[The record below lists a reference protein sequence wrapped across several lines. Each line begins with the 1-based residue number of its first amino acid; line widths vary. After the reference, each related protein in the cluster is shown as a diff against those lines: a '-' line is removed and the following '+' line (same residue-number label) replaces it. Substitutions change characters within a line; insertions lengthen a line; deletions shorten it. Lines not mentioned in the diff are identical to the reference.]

1 MAGIRKAFD
10 YLVPEALEDAV
21 TVGAS
26 VRVPLGRRRVA
37 GWVVADGVA
46 APPGVTLQPILA
58 VRSWG
63 PPAPVVELARWAS
76 WRWAGPLARLLATAS
91 PPTLVRALPARRGR
105 PAPGPGAGG
114 DGAVAAAGGASGH
127 APGDEDMAAVVA
139 EALGGGPAVVR
150 LGPAHDPFP
159 VVEAAAR
166 LAVAGG
172 GGALVL
178 CPAHRSAERVGAR
191 LRAAGY
197 PVALLPEQWARA
209 RAGGVVA
216 VGTRAGAFAPLPEVD
231 AVVVLDAH
239 DQAYHEER
247 APTWAAWEVAA
258 ERARRAGAPCAL
270 VSACPTLDLL
280 DGRRLVLDSRRHER
294 AGWPSVEV
302 VDRRADDPRSGLYSE
317 RLVTLVRW
325 AAAAPGRRVLCVLN
339 RTGRARL
346 LACAACGELVRCE
359 RCGGAMAQAVAAGEA
374 TGRLACRRC
383 GDERPELCASCGSLR
398 LRVLRVGISRVREE
412 IEALAGVP
420 VAEVSAATG
429 EVAGTGQCGA
439 GGEPG
444 TLERAPVVVGTE
456 AVLHRLRR
464 ADAVC
469 FLDVDA
475 ELLAPRLRAAEQTL
489 ALLGR
494 AARVVGAGG
503 GGAPGADA
511 GRGRAPGR
519 LLVQTRLPDH
529 PALLAAVHADPGLV
543 AAAEEPV
550 RAELGLPPFTALA
563 LVSGPSAD
571 AYGAALAAAAP
582 DGVEV
587 RGPAGG
593 AWSVRAPGHG
603 VLADLLAAVERPAGR
618 LRVEV
623 DPVRA

>member
-1 MAGIRKAFD
+1 MVRVVPDVAGIRKAFD
-10 YLVPEALEDAV
+10 YLVPGELADAV
-21 TVGAS
+21 EVGAS
-26 VRVPLGRRRVA
+26 VRVLLGRRRVT
-37 GWVVADGVA
+37 GWVVADSEA
-46 APPGVTLQPILA
+46 APPGVTLHPLLA

-91 PPTLVRALPARRGR
+91 PPTLVRALPAIARRA
-105 PAPGPGAGG
+105 APGPDAGAGAVGAGAG
-114 DGAVAAAGGASGH
+114 DQ
-127 APGDEDMAAVVA
+127 DMAAVAA
-139 EALGGGPAVVR
+139 EALGGGAAVVR
-150 LGPAHDPFP
+150 LAPAHDPFP

-166 LAVAGG
+166 LAVARG

-178 CPAHRSAERVGAR
+178 CPAHRTAERVGAR
-191 LRAAGY
+191 LGVAGY
-197 PVALLPEQWARA
+197 PVALLPDQWARA

-216 VGTRAGAFAPLPEVD
+216 VGTRAGAFAPLPEVA

-258 ERARRAGAPCAL
+258 ERARRAGVPCAL

-280 DGRRLVLDSRRHER
+280 RGRRLVLDSRRHER

-359 RCGGAMAQAVAAGEA
+359 RCGGAMAQAVAAGDA
-374 TGRLACRRC
+374 TGRLACGRC
-383 GDERPELCASCGSLR
+383 GEERPELCAACGSLR
-398 LRVLRVGISRVREE
+398 LRVLRMGISRVREE
-412 IEALAGVP
+412 IEALAGAP
-420 VAEVSAATG
+420 VAEVSATTG
-429 EVAGTGQCGA
+429 QGTGDEDPGA
-439 GGEPG
+439 I
-444 TLERAPVVVGTE
+444 ERAPVVVGTE

-469 FLDVDA
+469 FLDIDA

-494 AARVVGAGG
+494 GARVVGAGG
-503 GGAPGADA
+503 EGAPGTPA
-511 GRGRAPGR
+511 GGPGRAPGR
-519 LLVQTRLPDH
+519 LFVQTRLPDH

-550 RAELGLPPFTALA
+550 RAELGLPPFAALA
-563 LVSGPSAD
+563 LVSGPAAD

-582 DGVEV
+582 EGVEV
-587 RGPAGG
+587 RGPADGV
-593 AWSVRAPGHG
+593 WSVRAPDHG
-603 VLADLLAAVERPAGR
+603 LLADLLAAVERPGGR

>member
-1 MAGIRKAFD
+1 MVQVVPDVAGIRKAFD
-10 YLVPEALEDAV
+10 YLVPAGLEDAV

-26 VRVPLGRRRVA
+26 VRVALGRRRVT

-46 APPGVTLQPILA
+46 APPGVTLQPLLA

-91 PPTLVRALPARRGR
+91 PPTLVRALPASGRR
-105 PAPGPGAGG
+105 PVPGPGTGGALEGGAGG
-114 DGAVAAAGGASGH
+114 GPGDDADKAALAAVAF
-127 APGDEDMAAVVA
+127 
-139 EALGGGPAVVR
+139 GGGPAVVR

-166 LAVAGG
+166 LAAAGA

-178 CPAHRSAERVGAR
+178 CPAHTAAERVGAR
-191 LRAAGY
+191 LRAAGF
-197 PVALLPEQWARA
+197 PVALLPDQWARA

-216 VGTRAGAFAPLPEVD
+216 VGTRAGAFAPLPEVA

-247 APTWAAWEVAA
+247 APTWAAWEVAT

-280 DGRRLVLDSRRHER
+280 RGRRLVLDSRRHER

-359 RCGGAMAQAVAAGEA
+359 RCGGAMAQAVAAGDA
-374 TGRLACRRC
+374 TGRLVCGRC

-398 LRVLRVGISRVREE
+398 LRALRVGISRVREE
-412 IEALAGVP
+412 IEALAGAP
-420 VAEVSAATG
+420 VAEVSA
-429 EVAGTGQCGA
+429 GTGRGA
-439 GGEPG
+439 AVEEPG

-503 GGAPGADA
+503 GGAPGEDG

-550 RAELGLPPFTALA
+550 RAELGLPPFAALA

-587 RGPAGG
+587 RGPADG
-593 AWSVRAPGHG
+593 AWSVRAPDQG